1 MERSRPA
8 RATRSALAL
17 LVIALPLGVVA
28 VIRALPPV
36 ELTPAGLGWVPPLFA
51 GTLTLAAATATVAAM
66 VHGLRHGP
74 LAALLAAGA
83 SAALAA
89 GSLGMAFGAGPMTAS
104 AAGAALLLLGAC
116 AADRIRMLVQ
126 GNSGRVLVTVAA
138 MAGAGTVAIV
148 ELMPAFDTAVS
159 VVRPALLG
167 ATVALGVIASLLV
180 FGRSLAPAAAAF
192 TLGAAALLL
201 SRGATP
207 ELLVGLAALVAACIL
222 ITRDALDALGEHGET
237 TTEVPRLP
245 ALAGQLSD
253 GVLYFDGRLQLRD
266 WNPAA
271 ARLLGLD
278 DASAGTRLEDLLG
291 IALAELPAGDD
302 VVTRRT
308 PVGGLDLVIQQID
321 GGLNVVIRD
330 PGSSPDTERLGHE
343 LRGTI
348 EELLQARRTVEL
360 QRAELERAAT
370 IDPLT
375 GVASRG
381 ALLDRLR
388 VEVAQARRYQHPI
401 ALVLMDVDNFGAL
414 NRSHGIVAGDDVLRE
429 VALRIRLR
437 VREADALGRTGSDG
451 FIAVL
456 PHTDETGAASFADA
470 LRRRLA
476 QRPIRAGEVQE
487 HVTVSVGVALM
498 RAGEEVD
505 VDGLIARAE
514 EALASARGAGG
525 DRIALDRAHG
535 LARLEE
541 RRPATEPPSVPDE
554 TAQDSGG

>member
-1 MERSRPA
+1 MERSRHA
-8 RATRSALAL
+8 GVTRSALTL

-36 ELTPAGLGWVPPLFA
+36 EIATAGLGWVASVFA
-51 GTLTLAAATATVAAM
+51 GALTVTAAIATVACI
-66 VHGLRHGP
+66 VQGLRHGP
-74 LAALLAAGA
+74 LAALFGAGA
-83 SAALAA
+83 MAALAA
-89 GSLGMAFGAGPMTAS
+89 GSLGMAFGAGPMTAA
-104 AAGAALLLLGAC
+104 AAGAALLVLGAC
-116 AADRIRMLVQ
+116 AADRIRLLIQ
-126 GNSGRVLVTVAA
+126 GRSGRILITVAA
-138 MAGAGTVAIV
+138 MAAAGTVAV
-148 ELMPAFDTAVS
+148 AELLPAPGAAVAL
-159 VVRPALLG
+159 VRPSLLAAGVVLG
-167 ATVALGVIASLLV
+167 AIASLVALGR
-180 FGRSLAPAAAAF
+180 GLAPAAAAF
-192 TLGAAALLL
+192 TVGAAALLL

-207 ELLVGLAALVAACIL
+207 ELLVGLAALTAATIL
-222 ITRDALDALGEHGET
+222 ITRDALDALDEHAET
-237 TTEVPRLP
+237 TGVARLP

-266 WNPAA
+266 WNAA
-271 ARLLGLD
+271 ATQLLGLD
-278 DASAGTRLEDLLG
+278 YASAGTRLEDLLG
-291 IALAELPAGDD
+291 VALAELPAGDE

-308 PVGGLDLVIQQID
+308 PVGGLELIIHQAD
-321 GGLNVVIRD
+321 GGLMVVIRD
-330 PGSSPDTERLGHE
+330 PGTSQDTERLGHE

-360 QRAELERAAT
+360 QRAELERAVT
-370 IDPLT
+370 IDALT
-375 GVASRG
+375 GVSSRG

-388 VEVAQARRYQHPI
+388 VEVAQARRYQHPV

-414 NRSHGIVAGDDVLRE
+414 NRAHGIVAGDDILRE

-437 VREADALGRTGSDG
+437 VREADALGRTASDG

-498 RAGEEVD
+498 RAGEEID
-505 VDGLIARAE
+505 VDDLIARAE

-525 DRIALDRAHG
+525 NRIALDRAHG
-535 LARLEE
+535 LARLEK
-541 RRPATEPPSVPDE
+541 RRPAAEPPSAKDE